1 MENIRQFR
9 KKLKIGLPYDPAIL
23 ALGIEPKQV
32 KAESQRHTG
41 TSMFIATL
49 FSIVKKW
56 KQPTCPSLGM
66 VKQICC
72 VYNGISH
79 RLKKEGNFD
88 TCYNMN
94 EP

>member
-41 TSMFIATL
+41 TAMFIAIL
-49 FSIVKKW
+49 FTIVKKW
-56 KQPTCPSLGM
+56 TK
-66 VKQICC
+66 
-72 VYNGISH
+72 
-79 RLKKEGNFD
+79 LKCFSTDEWIK
-88 TCYNMN
+88 
-94 EP
+94 